1 MLDLKDMTDFIEKEW
16 MWTFS
21 GRSDLLQ
28 LIQGVLGCRCPEEVF
43 DHYLVTMGTSGICPK
58 VQIIL
63 GDRLLVW
70 LLDGEKLDAPDHSI
84 DVLLEEGRK
93 ERDHRGLN
101 RFRLVVFGG
110 EQALP
115 PPLQI
120 DDPKVH
126 LHLLGSW
133 VPGSGIGVF

>member
-1 MLDLKDMTDFIEKEW
+1 
-16 MWTFS
+16 
-21 GRSDLLQ
+21 
-28 LIQGVLGCRCPEEVF
+28 VF
-43 DHYLVTMGTSGICPK
+43 DHYLVTMGTSEICPR

-63 GDRLLVW
+63 WDRLLVW

-93 ERDHRGLN
+93 ERDDRGLN

-110 EQALP
+110 EQGP
-115 PPLQI
+115 PPLQM

-126 LHLLGSW
+126 LHLLPRW
-133 VPGSGIGVF
+133 VQGSGFRVQG